1 MGKLK
6 KMNENKP
13 CPTPLHPVEGFK
25 CGICKK
31 FYHISESNVGS
42 NNEDLVINNTGHI
55 CLDCSSSIW

>member
-1 MGKLK
+1 MS
-6 KMNENKP
+6 ENKP

-42 NNEDLVINNTGHI
+42 NNEDLVINSTGHI